1 MFLYE
6 SKRGKGGPTD
16 IEENNGETILA
27 KKKPCFIFLPLS
39 NRKKSYFCQWDS
51 QRVAEKVA
59 RRPKYALI
67 NYKEKKNRN

>member
-27 KKKPCFIFLPLS
+27 KKNLVLSFFLYRIERNLTS
-39 NRKKSYFCQWDS
+39 VNGIHSESLKK
-51 QRVAEKVA
+51 
-59 RRPKYALI
+59 
-67 NYKEKKNRN
+67 